1 MSVLQAK
8 LDNLLSA
15 NASPRWFLVQ
25 NEYGEGKSHFHSFAR
40 EHALLAGYAV
50 ASLDVNNNDGALH
63 QPQRHLAVVL
73 ESLRSPLPQFRDL
86 QGFADIFRHW
96 LETADQSNS
105 ARILKRL
112 WAVDPWVPAGRD
124 PNNLWNWSWYS
135 VNSELQNSEKHF
147 YYPHLLRFFSA
158 EDLTSKAAY
167 ARFAASF
174 RLQIIQQWLVET
186 GHKGLLLFIDEVDN
200 VIRQIHGRAH
210 AGCFRTLA
218 WYCSCPAFPK
228 IRVIFAS
235 TPEVIHMLD
244 AWGRSDYLFALSS
257 QWTVKKEE
265 VKVYEQWNREAD
277 ALSSEGWQACPRLTE
292 VMRRSLFERIA
303 WLHRAAWGWSWEDP
317 DGAVDDLASR
327 REYRTT
333 RRWVRACVQLL
344 DSFQQATEKSDAAST
359 HISLSRFQE
368 SADTGV
374 SNRSDPV
381 QSANRVSPPVNL
393 KNDSEFTMCPICKVQ
408 VKQSRLDKHLN
419 KVHNKKTT
427 NPTHLA
433 KAPRTTVQ
441 SSFLAINAKPSAGTA
456 LRHSS
461 STKKNIG
468 TTIIRRCKFC
478 GAPAIIGSDTC
489 YSCG

>member
-8 LDNLLSA
+8 LDNLLSD

-25 NEYGEGKSHFHSFAR
+25 SEYGEGKSHFHSFAK

-105 ARILKRL
+105 ARILKKL
-112 WAVDPWVPAGRD
+112 WTVDPWVPAGRD
-124 PNNLWNWSWYS
+124 PNNLWNCSWYFA
-135 VNSELQNSEKHF
+135 NSELRNSKKHF
-147 YYPHLLRFFSA
+147 YYPHLLHFFSA

-174 RLQIIQQWLVET
+174 RLQIIQQWIVET

-228 IRVIFAS
+228 VRVIFAS

-244 AWGRSDYLFALSS
+244 TWGRSDYLLALSS
-257 QWTVKKEE
+257 QWTVKTEE

-277 ALSSEGWQACPRLTE
+277 ALSSEGWQACPMLTE

-344 DSFQQATEKSDAAST
+344 DSFQQATENFDAAST
-359 HISLSRFQE
+359 HISVSGSQKRV
-368 SADTGV
+368 DTGIANP
-374 SNRSDPV
+374 SNAV
-381 QSANRVSPPVNL
+381 QSADRNLPPVSIT
-393 KNDSEFTMCPICKVQ
+393 NDSEFTTCPTCKVR
-408 VKQSRLDKHLN
+408 VKRAKLDKHLR
-419 KVHNKKTT
+419 KVHKKATF
-427 NPTHLA
+427 NPILRGKTD
-433 KAPRTTVQ
+433 RTTLH
-441 SSFLAINAKPSAGTA
+441 SSFLATNTKPSVGTA
-456 LRHSS
+456 SRIRSA
-461 STKKNIG
+461 TQKNID
-468 TTIIRRCKFC
+468 TKVIRRCKFC
-478 GAPAIIGSDTC
+478 GAPAVFGSDTC